1 MKIFFLQFQW
11 LTVLSGRD
19 VAQQLADNLPE
30 AVVLDVMEDDIIDM
44 AQRSFVVDDVIDQND
59 PPEEEESEGGGE
71 LTHRT

>member
-30 AVVLDVMEDDIIDM
+30 AIVLDVMEDDIIDM
-44 AQRSFVVDDVIDQND
+44 AQGSFVVNDVIDQND